1 MRARLLISIV
11 IALLVLQPI
20 VQARAQAADDIWGA
34 GQQLTRR
41 GEFASATQ
49 FYLDLAAR
57 SGAPTAPRA
66 MVLAARAELADGNTD
81 AAEATLQSI
90 LSTFPSSDQTAT
102 ALLSLA
108 QVRRTAGD
116 CASALRALDA
126 FEAEPTH
133 PALGPYLPVLRAQC
147 LGKVSDWQGELAI
160 ARAGLAVEG
169 GGPRLTKIELLERA
183 AEGATSL
190 GRKQDAFDYYS
201 QALDLAATRAYRAE
215 MLFTTATI
223 ARALGRPE
231 ADRFRAVVVD
241 YPESARAPE
250 ALDALVDAGRGGT
263 VSLLQAGMVRLND
276 KDYEAALALF
286 DKVPPSSPDAGPAG
300 VGRATALVKLGREDD
315 ARIGLAALADNVPS
329 AAGMALLQLG
339 QLQLRAGEFA
349 KADNTFGRILALAPD
364 GAAEALLWSGISR
377 YVRND
382 LAGALDA
389 WDRGLW
395 SRPSLQVE
403 AELHFWRAKVLPPGS
418 AEASDALT
426 RAISLVPDSYYGLRA
441 EELLSASTLAAAA
454 LVDEAGEHA
463 TWLAAQGTSADQL
476 LADLSATPGLNRAMQ
491 LLDLGLNTEASWE
504 IDGLMQGY
512 AASKDVAHLGA
523 LADWLM
529 QHDLPQLAL
538 QVGKAER
545 DAVGLSNLPR
555 AEQKHAYPAAW
566 ADMVFEQSA
575 RYSVDPL
582 LVLAVMRQE
591 SSFDPRAQSPAQAM
605 GLTQVVP
612 STAQAIAARLG
623 RENFNVRD
631 LFKPAVSL
639 EFGSWYLAQL
649 LKEWNGRPIHAL
661 AAYNAGSGNVT
672 RWQQRFGPDPDVL
685 VELLPFTETQTYV
698 RIVYDNYR
706 HYHQLYASTGRN

>member
-1 MRARLLISIV
+1 MRARLLVWIV
-11 IALLVLQPI
+11 IALLVLPPT
-20 VQARAQAADDIWGA
+20 VPATAQTSDDIWGA

-41 GEFASATQ
+41 GEFARARQ
-49 FYLDLAAR
+49 FYADLVAQV
-57 SGAPTAPRA
+57 GPIGAPRA
-66 MVLAARAELADGNTD
+66 LVLEARAALADGDTA
-81 AAEATLQSI
+81 AAEATLQSL
-90 LSTFPSSDQTAT
+90 LSAYPNSDQSAT
-102 ALLSLA
+102 ALLTLA
-108 QVRRTAGD
+108 QARRTAGD
-116 CASALRALDA
+116 CAGALRALDA
-126 FEAEPTH
+126 FEAEPSH
-133 PALGPYLPVLRAQC
+133 PALGPYLPVFRAQC
-147 LGKVSDWQGELAI
+147 LGKVGDWQGELAMG
-160 ARAGLAVEG
+160 RAGLAMEG
-169 GGPRLTKIELLERA
+169 GGPRLTRIELLERA

-190 GRKQDAFDYYS
+190 GRKQDAFDYYN
-201 QALDLAATRAYRAE
+201 QALDLATTRAYRAE
-215 MLFTTATI
+215 MLFTTATM

-231 ADRFRAVVVD
+231 VDRFRAVVVD

-263 VSLLQAGMVRLND
+263 VSLLQAGTVRLKD

-286 DKVPPSSPDAGPAG
+286 DKVPPTNADAGAAG

-315 ARIGLAALADNVPS
+315 ARIGLAALADNVPN

-349 KADNTFGRILALAPD
+349 KADNTYGRMLSLAPD
-364 GAAEALLWSGISR
+364 YAAEALLWSGISR
-377 YVRND
+377 YVRSD

-395 SRPSLQVE
+395 SQPSPQVE
-403 AELHFWRAKVLPPGS
+403 AELHFWRAKVLPAGS

-426 RAISLVPDSYYGLRA
+426 RTISLVPDSYYGLRA
-441 EELLSASTLAAAA
+441 DELLSASTLAAAA

-504 IDGLMQGY
+504 IDGLLQGY
-512 AASKDVAHLGA
+512 AAGNDVAHLGA

-538 QVGKAER
+538 LVGKAER

-566 ADMVFEQSA
+566 ADLVFEQSA

-582 LVLAVMRQE
+582 LLLAVMRQE
-591 SSFDPRAQSPAQAM
+591 SSFDPRAQSPAQAR

-623 RENFNVRD
+623 REYFDLRD

-649 LKEWNGRPIHAL
+649 LKEWDGRPIHAL

-698 RIVYDNYR
+698 RIVYDSYR
-706 HYHQLYASTGRN
+706 HYHQLYGARSGL